1 MIRYKNFLTFSPS
14 GNYIALSEQ
23 GYDPLSL
30 GGYGHQE
37 SESVHIYN
45 LEKDEI
51 IDSFYF
57 HGEPISYDKIKKLT
71 FVSFS
76 EDETK
81 MLSLGTDGVIYFR
94 NLTLN

>member
-1 MIRYKNFLTFSPS
+1 M
-14 GNYIALSEQ
+14 ALSEQ

-30 GGYGHQE
+30 GGFGHQE
-37 SESVHIYN
+37 SESVHIFN
-45 LEKDEI
+45 LEINEI
-51 IDSFYF
+51 IDSFFF
-57 HGEPISYDKIKKLT
+57 HGEPIRYDKIKKIT

-94 NLTLN
+94 NLNLH